1 MTAPDRGRTLRA
13 LSRIWVRLLTF
24 NVLLVFLP
32 AGGVLV
38 LDTYE
43 QHMREAQERTMGQ
56 EGRLLAAALEANGAL
71 VDEQARRI
79 LIQLGQRHQARLR
92 VIDRNG
98 RLLAD
103 SSRLGPRRD
112 DADDGARDPAGIADS
127 PLYRIGS
134 LPFRLLRGLAPG
146 PEPASGADF
155 YDQSQTVLGPEV
167 RDALAGRYGA
177 STRVIG
183 DERPTVLLY
192 ITIPVRI
199 DGAVEGAVLV
209 SQSTRRILG
218 ALYAVRLNVFRVFL
232 ASLAVSVLLS
242 IVMATTIAR
251 PLSRLR
257 ARAEA
262 ILDRTGRLR
271 GSFTPS
277 RRRDEIG
284 DLERAL
290 AELTRRL
297 EEHLQFT
304 EAFAADVSHEFKNPL
319 ASIRTA
325 TELAIDAEDGADRR
339 RFLEMIQRDVARMER
354 LLSEVR
360 EISRLDAQLDEEAR
374 ESVELDRIL
383 ASVVDGARLRTGGRP
398 QLVLALADHAVT
410 VAAAP
415 DRLVQVLDNLLA
427 NAISF
432 TPTGGAVTVTLRVDD
447 GVAEITVADD
457 GPGVPA
463 EHRERIFERFFSYRP
478 EITTVAADAG
488 TGHTGLGLAIVK
500 SIVDSHGGSVRVD
513 DRGGGGA
520 KFSVRLPL
528 VRSR

>member
-1 MTAPDRGRTLRA
+1 M
-13 LSRIWVRLLTF
+13 
-24 NVLLVFLP
+24 LLVFLP

-71 VDEQARRI
+71 VEDHARRI
-79 LIQLGQRHQARLR
+79 LIQLGQRHLARLR
-92 VIDRNG
+92 VIDRDG

-103 SSRLGPRRD
+103 SSRLGPRREETAESGG
-112 DADDGARDPAGIADS
+112 DAVGVADS

-134 LPFRLLRGLAPG
+134 LPFRLLRSLAPA
-146 PEPASGADF
+146 PEPPTGADV
-155 YDQSQTVLGPEV
+155 YDSSDILLGPEV

-177 STRVIG
+177 STRVVG
-183 DERPTVLLY
+183 DGRPTVILY
-192 ITIPVRI
+192 ISIPIRV

-209 SQSTRRILG
+209 SQSTRRILS
-218 ALYAVRLNVFRVFL
+218 ALYAVRLDVFKVFL
-232 ASLAVSVLLS
+232 VSLAVSVLLS
-242 IVMATTIAR
+242 VVLATTIAR

-257 ARAEA
+257 ARADA

-271 GSFTPS
+271 GSFTPG

-325 TELAIDAEDGADRR
+325 TELAIEADDGADRR
-339 RFLEMIQRDVARMER
+339 RFLDMIQRDVARMER

-360 EISRLDAQLDEEAR
+360 EISRLDAQLDEETRQPVA
-374 ESVELDRIL
+374 LDRL
-383 ASVVDGARLRTGGRP
+383 LTTVVDGVRLRTAGHP
-398 QLVLALADHAVT
+398 QLVLALADHDVT

-415 DRLVQVLDNLLA
+415 DRLVQVLENLLA
-427 NAISF
+427 NAVSF
-432 TPTGGAVTVTLRVDD
+432 SPPGGTVTVTLR
-447 GVAEITVADD
+447 AEGDTAELTVADD

-478 EITTVAADAG
+478 GGGAEG
-488 TGHTGLGLAIVK
+488 GGHTGLGLAIVAA
-500 SIVDSHGGSVRVD
+500 IVDSHGGTVRVEE
-513 DRGGGGA
+513 RRGGGA
-520 KFSVRLPL
+520 KFVVRLPL
-528 VRSR
+528 ARRGAEIPR